1 MKAKKGQKP
10 QTMESQMREFITC
23 KRMDEELIQLFEK
36 DKSEKIRL
44 LWNIWYETDF
54 SQLDQLEEKIF
65 AYGNL
70 LKETDYLEREIFV
83 YMFTVLRQLKLHE
96 EERIRELGQ
105 KGHKDPYYTQR
116 GFSASDGWKTSF
128 PSNAFWYANGAKN
141 LYSERECHIII
152 KCDCFAGTIRQTKND
167 KKEA

>member
-10 QTMESQMREFITC
+10 QTMESQRREFITC
-23 KRMDEELIQLFEK
+23 KRIDEELIQLFEQ

-44 LWNIWYETDF
+44 LWSIWFETDF
-54 SQLDQLEEKIF
+54 SQLNQLEEKIF

-96 EERIRELGQ
+96 EETIREIG
-105 KGHKDPYYTQR
+105 
-116 GFSASDGWKTSF
+116 
-128 PSNAFWYANGAKN
+128 
-141 LYSERECHIII
+141 
-152 KCDCFAGTIRQTKND
+152 
-167 KKEA
+167 

>member
-23 KRMDEELIQLFEK
+23 KRIDEELIQLFEQ

-44 LWNIWYETDF
+44 LWSIWFETDF
-54 SQLDQLEEKIF
+54 SQLNQLEEKIF

-96 EERIRELGQ
+96 EERIREIGQ
-105 KGHKDPYYTQR
+105 KGY
-116 GFSASDGWKTSF
+116 KTLITPREVF
-128 PSNAFWYANGAKN
+128 WLVVAGKPLFHAFWYANSAKT
-141 LYSERECHIII
+141 LYSEREYHIII
-152 KCDCFAGTIRQTKND
+152 KYDYFAGTIQRIKND